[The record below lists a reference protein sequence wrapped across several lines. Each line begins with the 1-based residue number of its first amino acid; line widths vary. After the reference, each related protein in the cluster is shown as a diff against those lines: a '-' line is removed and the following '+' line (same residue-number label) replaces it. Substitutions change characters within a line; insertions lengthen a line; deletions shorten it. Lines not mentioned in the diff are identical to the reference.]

1 MSPLGRF
8 GLAWGLGGTALLL
21 LEGVVRL
28 ASQVRALVSG
38 PPLSTFEWVA
48 LLGWC
53 GVMAIAEG
61 YRGFQ
66 RHFVPRVVAR
76 AWWLGLSPTSRLN
89 LALAPLLCMGLL
101 HATPRR
107 LVSAWGLLVGI
118 IALVVGVKLLPAPW
132 RGIVD
137 AGVVVGLS
145 WGLVAL
151 VVEVVRARRQGPP
164 KVALD
169 LPADLR

>member
-8 GLAWGLGGTALLL
+8 ALAWGLGGTALLL

-28 ASQVRALVSG
+28 AGQVRALGNG
-38 PPLSTFEWVA
+38 PPLTTLEWVA
-48 LLGWC
+48 LIAWC

-76 AWWLGLSPTSRLN
+76 AWWLSLTPASRLHVG
-89 LALAPLLCMGLL
+89 LAPLLCMGLV

-118 IALVVGVKLLPAPW
+118 IGLVIGVRLLPAPW
-132 RGIVD
+132 RSIVD

-151 VVEVVRARRQGPP
+151 LVEVVRATRQGPP

-169 LPADLR
+169 LPAAR